1 MRSRFR
7 ANTTLVEMR
16 GICLD
21 QRISR
26 GNHTRR
32 VRFARSLTRD
42 AVSWLDKLLAKSSK
56 PPEIEIPTWRAAS
69 AMGDKQKRSGQ
80 ESRQITS
87 PIQAAVLNRLGDPGG
102 LEPQPWWPSLT
113 RYPAYD
119 SVFHLTRLFLGS
131 RHGRI
136 GNGKFEKPGHRR

>member
-1 MRSRFR
+1 MLNH
-7 ANTTLVEMR
+7 A
-16 GICLD
+16 IK
-21 QRISR
+21 ISR
-26 GNHTRR
+26 QYHPRGN
-32 VRFARSLTRD
+32 ARHLFGSADLARQSYAPSTICQEPH

-119 SVFHLTRLFLGS
+119 SVFHLTRLFFGEQT
-131 RHGRI
+131 RQER
-136 GNGKFEKPGHRR
+136 KWQV